1 MCKPLKEYLGVLREY
16 KDTVVMF
23 LGIAACVFVY
33 ADFRTVVKEQ
43 AETAAK
49 TAEILR
55 TMDAR
60 LFQLSIRHN
69 RVFRSRP
76 LSKRLAPE

>member
-1 MCKPLKEYLGVLREY
+1 M
-16 KDTVVMF
+16 
-23 LGIAACVFVY
+23 FVY

-49 TAEILR
+49 TAEFCGRWMHVFPIW
-55 TMDAR
+55 
-60 LFQLSIRHN
+60 SIRHN

-76 LSKRLAPE
+76 LSKRLARSKEDELYEDSIEYRA

>member
-23 LGIAACVFVY
+23 LGITACVFVY

-60 LFQLSIRHN
+60 LSNLEHRTQ
-69 RVFRSRP
+69 
-76 LSKRLAPE
+76 